1 MKIDRQHERSP
12 RTPIFALLLL
22 AAGLVMTFDTMLLSG
37 FRLLPTDPGD
47 PRLNNYLLEHSWQW
61 LTYGSRAPEFWN
73 PPVGHPTPNVL
84 AYGDVMVAFGPL
96 YWIWRL
102 CGFSPSTS
110 YQLWLLSV
118 ASLNFGLFFLFLRRF
133 FRFDDFAAAIGA
145 FVFAFGGPRTAQI
158 GHAQLFPQIYVVGAL
173 WAFCILIRSAPEDRD
188 PARRRAIAI
197 LFACLAA
204 QFYGGFYMGYFL
216 ALIVA
221 ITIVWALVLR
231 PLRQVLVE
239 LLRRQW
245 PALGLCAVV
254 SALVVAPLAQHYVT
268 AAVQIGERDPTLFLQ
283 MSPRLESYLYVSRWS
298 WLYGWMSD
306 TPPFAAL
313 PAKQEQAIGFGL
325 LTTTALIFALVRS
338 RRSLAARMTL
348 LVAATVLVP
357 LTVFPGDHG
366 LSSIVHGAVPGM
378 YAICAVS
385 RIGIFLLLPA
395 SVAVAWLVQRRRAGA
410 RGWITFGLALL
421 CCAEQGVD
429 LPVFDKI
436 ARERAVER
444 IVAAIDPAANAF
456 FYASAAK
463 RTVASFAQVDAMLAQ
478 QTSGVPTIN
487 MYSGNIPRGFHDLY
501 KNFIRGDAD
510 RERIESA
517 LAKWAASH
525 QLAHEKIQVI
535 FLGTRAGVL
544 GSPER
549 EAHP

>member
-1 MKIDRQHERSP
+1 V
-12 RTPIFALLLL
+12 LL

-37 FRLLPTDPGD
+37 FRMLPTDPGD

-61 LTYGSRAPEFWN
+61 LSYGSHAPEFWN
-73 PPVGHPTPNVL
+73 PSMGHPTPNVL

-133 FRFDDFAAAIGA
+133 FRFDGFAAPFGA
-145 FVFAFGGPRTAQI
+145 FVFAFGLPRTAQI

-173 WAFCILIRSAPEDRD
+173 WAFCILLRGAPEDRG
-188 PARRRAIAI
+188 PVQRRAIAI
-197 LFACLAA
+197 LFACLTA

-216 ALIVA
+216 ALILA
-221 ITIVWALVLR
+221 ITIPWALVSR

-239 LLRRQW
+239 LLRTQW

-254 SALVVAPLAQHYVT
+254 SALAVAPLAQHYIT
-268 AAVQIGERDPTLFLQ
+268 AAGQIDARDSSVFLQ

-298 WLYGWMSD
+298 WIYGWVSD
-306 TPPFAAL
+306 TPPFASL
-313 PAKQEQAIGFGL
+313 PAKEEQALGFGL
-325 LTTTALIFALVRS
+325 LTTTTLIFALVRS
-338 RRSLAARMTL
+338 RRSFAVRMTL
-348 LVAATVLVP
+348 LVALTVLVP

-366 LSSIVHGAVPGM
+366 LSSIVHRAVPGM
-378 YAICAVS
+378 NAIRAVS

-395 SVAVAWLVQRRRAGA
+395 SVAVAWLVQRRRAGT
-410 RGWITFGLALL
+410 RGWITVGLALL

-444 IVAAIDPAANAF
+444 IVAAIDPAAKAF
-456 FYASAAK
+456 FYASAA
-463 RTVASFAQVDAMLAQ
+463 RPYIASFAQVDAMLAQ
-478 QTSGVPTIN
+478 QSSGVPTIN
-487 MYSGNIPRGFHDLY
+487 MYSGNPPRGFHDLY
-501 KNFIRGDAD
+501 RNFIRGDAD
-510 RERIESA
+510 RHRIESA
-517 LAKWAASH
+517 LADWATSH
-525 QLAHEKIQVI
+525 RLAHEKIQVI
-535 FLGTRAGVL
+535 YLGPEAGVVRSPEW
-544 GSPER
+544 GGEFVDDPER
-549 EAHP
+549 EAAGGPP